1 MRYRILQL
9 ISAMNYGVNMYKILI
24 VEDDSELS
32 GLFARVLEKNGY
44 EVSLA
49 VNGSDALKKTEEDYF
64 DLVLSDIMMPETDG
78 YQLISRLRADGNKIP
93 VLIVTAK
100 GSLDD
105 MRKGFNSGSDDYM
118 VKPVNINELLLR
130 IEALIRRFRMM
141 NERKLT
147 IGGTVM
153 ELDSLRV
160 TSAGESN
167 ILPQKEFM
175 VLYKMASYPGK
186 IFTRQQ
192 LLDEIWADGNKSD
205 THTVDVHIGR
215 LRDRFRN
222 CADFEIVTIRD
233 VGYKLMKK

>member
-1 MRYRILQL
+1 
-9 ISAMNYGVNMYKILI
+9 MYKILI

-32 GLFARVLEKNGY
+32 GLFARVLKKNGY
-44 EVSLA
+44 DVYQS
-49 VNGSDALKKTEEDYF
+49 VNGTEALEKLKTEYF
-64 DLVLSDIMMPETDG
+64 DLILSDIMMPETDG
-78 YQLISRLRADGNKIP
+78 YKLISTLRESGNKIP

-100 GSLDD
+100 GSLED
-105 MRKGFNSGSDDYM
+105 MRRGFNSGSDDYM

-130 IEALIRRFRMM
+130 VEALLRRFRMM
-141 NERKLT
+141 NERKLI

-153 ELDSLRV
+153 ELDSLMV
-160 TSAGESN
+160 TSGGESN

-175 VLYKMASYPGK
+175 VLYKMASFPGK

-215 LRDRFRN
+215 LREKFRS
-222 CADFEIVTIRD
+222 CPDFEIITIRD

>member
-1 MRYRILQL
+1 
-9 ISAMNYGVNMYKILI
+9 MYKILI

-32 GLFARVLEKNGY
+32 GLFARVLKKNSY
-44 EVSLA
+44 DVYQS
-49 VNGSDALKKTEEDYF
+49 VNGTEALEKLKTEYF
-64 DLVLSDIMMPETDG
+64 DLILSDIMMPETDG
-78 YQLISRLRADGNKIP
+78 YKLISTLRESGNKIP

-100 GSLDD
+100 GSLED
-105 MRKGFNSGSDDYM
+105 MRRGFNSGSDDYM
-118 VKPVNINELLLR
+118 IKPVNINELLLR
-130 IEALIRRFRMM
+130 VEALLRRFRMM
-141 NERKLT
+141 NERKLI

-153 ELDSLRV
+153 ELDSLMV
-160 TSAGESN
+160 TSGGESN

-175 VLYKMASYPGK
+175 VLYKMASFPGK

-215 LRDRFRN
+215 LREKFRS
-222 CADFEIVTIRD
+222 CPDFEIITIRD